1 MTRRAALTCAVLLL
15 AASLTGCTKWGEKP
29 VRAWSDATGGEHL
42 ERLFW
47 ETVKAKDWSE
57 LERHV
62 APTFVYVGP
71 SGIHEKLAALEY
83 FEHLQITDL
92 TLGEITVR
100 PSGGD
105 VVVVTYILNIHATR
119 NGKPLSSDQFR
130 VTSTWQRIEKNWML
144 IARAHTPP
152 SGSQPPKMLQNVTK
166 DE

>member
-1 MTRRAALTCAVLLL
+1 MTPRAALTCAVILLVAFL
-15 AASLTGCTKWGEKP
+15 SGCTLWSEKP
-29 VRAWSDATGGEHL
+29 VRAWSSATGGEHL

-47 ETVKAKDWSE
+47 ETVKAKDWTD

-92 TLGEITVR
+92 TLGDITVR

-105 VVVVTYILNIHATR
+105 VVVVTYIANITATR
-119 NGKPLSSDQFR
+119 NGKPLSSNQFR
-130 VTSTWQRIEKNWML
+130 ITSTWQKIDKKWML
-144 IARAHTPP
+144 ISRAHTPP
-152 SGSQPPKMLQNVTK
+152 APGSELPKT
-166 DE
+166 